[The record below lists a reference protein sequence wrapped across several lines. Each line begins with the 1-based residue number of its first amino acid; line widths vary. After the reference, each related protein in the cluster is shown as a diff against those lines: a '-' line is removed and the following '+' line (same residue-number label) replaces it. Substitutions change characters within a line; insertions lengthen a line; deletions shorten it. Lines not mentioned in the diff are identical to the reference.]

1 MNVSSE
7 IAFRPMYFRSVLQP
21 AFRSAPQRMCLLY
34 FFWQTPWPATSSSL
48 ELNELAGSQNAPI
61 LKHSWLGTKPYGEGT
76 KTAVAGGIQVLHIT
90 PKSVNWT
97 TGKFCNNCSDRQ
109 WRLQRLVRVF
119 YMISFFSCLFLKYA
133 PRKWQRS
140 QQMSFSFLQLSI
152 LQLLLKSPIFLF
164 LQSRSK
170 ADDFF
175 VREVLDIDSHLLV
188 SPLHLH
194 LLELFVVSVKI
205 VGYHSKGREK

>member
-7 IAFRPMYFRSVLQP
+7 IALWPMYFRSALQP

-34 FFWQTPWPATSSSL
+34 FFDAMTSNMKQLRAKWAGRKSKCFYSETLGWVRSRMEKGLKQLWPVGSRCYTSL
-48 ELNELAGSQNAPI
+48 QNLWIGQLANSA
-61 LKHSWLGTKPYGEGT
+61 
-76 KTAVAGGIQVLHIT
+76 IT
-90 PKSVNWT
+90 VVIGNDVYKDW
-97 TGKFCNNCSDRQ
+97 C
-109 WRLQRLVRVF
+109 WVF

-164 LQSRSK
+164 LQSWSK